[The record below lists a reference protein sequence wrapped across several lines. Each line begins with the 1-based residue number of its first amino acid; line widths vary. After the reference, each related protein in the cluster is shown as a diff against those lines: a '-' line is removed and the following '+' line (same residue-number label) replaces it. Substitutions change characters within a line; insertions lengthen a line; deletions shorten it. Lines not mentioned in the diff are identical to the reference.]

1 MGDSDQTLWNGM
13 LTELRSHHAT
23 ICRQWF
29 DQIQPV
35 AVERGTLHLRTQ
47 SVVHRDYLRRHCL
60 DSFNDAARTLTG
72 TLLSVRFL
80 GPEDEPEAA
89 ADRAEATASKP
100 GNDRPGVGRRATRIP
115 KPASTEPAQPGR
127 DASPTETPP
136 AAGASQPGRSDTEG
150 PAASQNGSLEHTP
163 SDAGSPDPRLRE
175 PKRITIPSGATP
187 GGASAGAH
195 DDGFILNPD
204 CSFDTFVK
212 GPQNRLAHAAAV
224 AVAEQPG
231 QAYNPLFI
239 HGGVGLGKTH
249 LLQAVCLHIFA
260 REPHANIYYVS
271 CEAFM
276 TQYIEA
282 VQAGHMSEFR
292 HRFRDV
298 DVLIVDDVHFLAKGE
313 ATQEEFFHTFNAL
326 QNARKQIVLSSDAR
340 PEDIPHLEERLV
352 SRFKWGVVTPIE
364 KPGFETRL
372 EIVRQKSALHGYDIK
387 DDVAEFIAARVDT
400 NIRELEGAIS
410 QVMARSR
417 FDERPV
423 SVELAKEALG
433 DITLGGAESAVT
445 LPTIIGVVTDF
456 YNVRLADLQSK
467 RRQRSIAQPR
477 QVCMWLARQLTT
489 HSLEEVGGSFG
500 GRDHTTVMHA
510 VKTVDDRA
518 AQDPEFK
525 AVLDTLLARARR
537 S

>member
-1 MGDSDQTLWNGM
+1 M
-13 LTELRSHHAT
+13 LTELRSHHAP

-89 ADRAEATASKP
+89 AARAEATASKP
-100 GNDRPGVGRRATRIP
+100 GTDRPGVGRRATRIP
-115 KPASTEPAQPGR
+115 KPASAEAAQPGR
-127 DASPTETPP
+127 DASPDET
-136 AAGASQPGRSDTEG
+136 AATPGSSQPGRNDTDG
-150 PAASQNGSLEHTP
+150 TGASQNGTLDSTP
-163 SDAGSPDPRLRE
+163 AEAGAPDPRLRE
-175 PKRITIPSGATP
+175 PKRITVPSGASQAAGQ
-187 GGASAGAH
+187 GGSH

-260 REPHANIYYVS
+260 REPQANIYYVS

-372 EIVRQKSALHGYDIK
+372 EIVRQKSALHSYKISDE
-387 DDVAEFIAARVDT
+387 VAEFIAARVDT

-423 SVELAKEALG
+423 DLDLAKEALG
-433 DITLGGAESAVT
+433 DITPSGAESAVT
-445 LPTIIGVVTDF
+445 LPMIISVVTDF

>member
-80 GPEDEPEAA
+80 GPEDEPEAS

-115 KPASTEPAQPGR
+115 KPASAESAQPGR
-127 DASPTETPP
+127 DASPTQTPQP
-136 AAGASQPGRSDTEG
+136 AEPGQPGRAEG
-150 PAASQNGSLEHTP
+150 PHDGADHIDGLSDGHGAGQNGT
-163 SDAGSPDPRLRE
+163 ADPRLRE
-175 PKRITIPSGATP
+175 PKRITIPSGSSP
-187 GGASAGAH
+187 GAGH

-260 REPHANIYYVS
+260 REPQANIYYVS

-433 DITLGGAESAVT
+433 DITTSGAESAVT